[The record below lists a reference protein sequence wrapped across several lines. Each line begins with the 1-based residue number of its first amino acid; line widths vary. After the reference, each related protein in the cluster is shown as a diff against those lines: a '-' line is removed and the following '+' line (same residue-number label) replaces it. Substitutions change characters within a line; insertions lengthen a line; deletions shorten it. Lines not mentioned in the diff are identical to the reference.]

1 MRLADGRQ
9 VPDLHIDPEL
19 VARCRSLADQVTA
32 QVLEMVRRHT
42 TVSIERTVLRLFG
55 LHDAGPR
62 GVPLVN
68 LAVDALH
75 ERKLLGKG
83 AAYWLGWALRHGAT
97 DPLSIVDRLT
107 ALPPNPEPVPAAE
120 ERAMLE
126 DVRRE
131 ARAAVAELGRRV
143 EERNALKQQLG
154 VGPRPHRYLIVATG
168 NIHDDVE
175 QAVAA
180 AQAGADVI
188 AVIRSTAQ
196 SLLDYV
202 PHGATT
208 EGYGGTYATQE
219 NFRIMRAALDEE
231 SRRLSRYVHL
241 TNYSSGLCMPEIAFS
256 AAWERLDMLLNDAM
270 YGILFRDINMK
281 RTLCDQYFSRRIC
294 ALADVIINT
303 GEDNYITTADADEAA
318 HTVIASQFVN
328 ESFAHRAGLPD
339 RLIGLGHSFEIDPAR
354 EDTIAR
360 EFAQALLVRTLF
372 PDAPIKYMPPTKHK
386 QGDIFFSHAYDVM
399 ANVVSWTTG
408 QGIQLLGMMTEAM
421 HNPFLMDRYVA
432 LKGSAY
438 VYKAWKS
445 MGGEIQFRPGGMVET
460 RAKETLAK
468 ALELLEEVARDGLM
482 QAIGNAR
489 FGDVSRREDGGKGLA
504 GVVERGPDYFNPF
517 LELMEAGG
525 AAGARAR

>member
-1 MRLADGRQ
+1 MQLADGRH
-9 VPDLHIDPEL
+9 VPDLHLDRATID
-19 VARCRSLADQVTA
+19 RCRALADQVTGG
-32 QVLEMVRRHT
+32 VLEFVMRHT
-42 TVSIERTVLRLFG
+42 TVSIERTVLRLYG

-62 GVPLVN
+62 GIPLVN

-75 ERKLLGKG
+75 EKRLLDRG
-83 AAYWLGWALRHGAT
+83 AAYWLGYVLRRGAS
-97 DPLSIVDRLT
+97 DPLSVVERIA
-107 ALPPNPEPVPAAE
+107 ALPAHPEPLPEAE
-120 ERAMLE
+120 ERAMVADL
-126 DVRRE
+126 RRE
-131 ARAAVAELGRRV
+131 ARANVDELLGRVRH
-143 EERNALKQQLG
+143 RNALRDELG

-175 QAVAA
+175 QARAA

-219 NFRIMRAALDEE
+219 NFRIMREALDDE
-231 SRRLSRYVHL
+231 SRKLRRYVHL

-281 RTLCDQYFSRRIC
+281 RTLCDQHFSRRIC
-294 ALADVIINT
+294 ALAEIVINT

-386 QGDIFFSHAYDVM
+386 EGDIFFSHAYDVM
-399 ANVVSWTTG
+399 ADVVSGVTG
-408 QGIQLLGMMTEAM
+408 QSIQLLGMMTEAM

-432 LKGSAY
+432 LKSASY
-438 VYKAWKS
+438 VYRAWRS
-445 MGGEIQFRPGGMVET
+445 MGAELTFRPDGLVER
-460 RAKETLAK
+460 RARDTLDR
-468 ALELLEEVARDGLM
+468 ALALLDEVARDGLM
-482 QAIGNAR
+482 KAIGNAR
-489 FGDVSRREDGGKGLA
+489 FADVARTEDGGKGLS
-504 GVVERGPDYFNPF
+504 GVLPRGPGYVNPF
-517 LELMEAGG
+517 LDLMEGTS
-525 AAGARAR
+525 R

>member
-1 MRLADGRQ
+1 MG
-9 VPDLHIDPEL
+9 
-19 VARCRSLADQVTA
+19 
-32 QVLEMVRRHT
+32 
-42 TVSIERTVLRLFG
+42 
-55 LHDAGPR
+55 
-62 GVPLVN
+62 
-68 LAVDALH
+68 
-75 ERKLLGKG
+75 
-83 AAYWLGWALRHGAT
+83 YALRRGAT
-97 DPLSIVDRLT
+97 DPLGVVERIVS
-107 ALPPNPEPVPAAE
+107 LPPRPEPLPPDE
-120 ERAMLE
+120 ERALLGEM
-126 DVRRE
+126 RRE
-131 ARAAVAELGRRV
+131 ARANVAELERRV
-143 EERNALKQQLG
+143 GQRNALKEELG
-154 VGPRPHRYLIVATG
+154 VGPRPHKYLIVATG

-175 QAVAA
+175 QARAA

-219 NFRIMRAALDEE
+219 NFRIMREALDEE
-231 SRRLSRYVHL
+231 SRRLGRYVHL

-281 RTLCDQYFSRRIC
+281 RTLCDQHFSRRIC
-294 ALADVIINT
+294 ALAGIVINT

-360 EFAQALLVRTLF
+360 EMAQALLVRTLF
-372 PDAPIKYMPPTKHK
+372 PEAPIKYMPPTKHK

-399 ANVVSWTTG
+399 ADVVSWVTG

-421 HNPFLMDRYVA
+421 HNPFLMDRFVA
-432 LKGSAY
+432 LKSADY
-438 VYKAWKS
+438 VHRAWRS
-445 MGGEIQFRPGGMVET
+445 MGAEISFRPGGLVER
-460 RAKETLAK
+460 RANETLGK
-468 ALELLEEVARDGLM
+468 ALVLLEEVARDGLM
-482 QAIGNAR
+482 KAIGKAR
-489 FGDVSRREDGGKGLA
+489 FGDVARAEDGGKGLA
-504 GVVERGPDYFNPF
+504 GVLPRGDGYFNPF
-517 LELMEAGG
+517 LEIMEA
-525 AAGARAR
+525 R